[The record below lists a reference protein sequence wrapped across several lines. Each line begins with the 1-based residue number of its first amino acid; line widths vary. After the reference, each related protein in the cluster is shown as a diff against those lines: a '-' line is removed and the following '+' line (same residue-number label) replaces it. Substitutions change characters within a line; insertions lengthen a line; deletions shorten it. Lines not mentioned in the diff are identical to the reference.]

1 MDFEET
7 LSALQGL
14 IGRRVAVSFTGM
26 KPTGAPAYLG
36 EFRGVLTRGRRDR
49 VAESPDETEEAMF
62 FSLDD
67 DPRAGVFLYRNAFEG
82 AQAHGGGSVLVRMAG
97 VEVAFEPLEE

>member
-14 IGRRVAVSFTGM
+14 IGTRVAVSFTGM

-36 EFRGVLTRGRRDR
+36 EFRGVLTRGSRDR
-49 VAESPDETEEAMF
+49 VAESPDDTEEALF

-82 AQAHGGGSVLVRMAG
+82 AERHGEASLLVRMAG
-97 VEVAFEPLEE
+97 VEVAFDPVEE